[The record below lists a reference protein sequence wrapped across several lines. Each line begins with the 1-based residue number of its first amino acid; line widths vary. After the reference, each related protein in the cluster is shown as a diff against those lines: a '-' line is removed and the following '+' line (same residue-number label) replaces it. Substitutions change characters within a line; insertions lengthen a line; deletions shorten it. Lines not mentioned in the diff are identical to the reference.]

1 MECHLN
7 RSSLAGI
14 VFIIFSLSAGSIR
27 GADQLHEP
35 SNIAYLQSLNDKKSL
50 TNEEL
55 KQARD
60 AMLKINNEARLNSD
74 YRKLKTL
81 KNDLNLPSNLDPLV
95 LSDKLNEAAQEQA
108 EGAAGLKRLPRGTA
122 IPGAMASGT
131 AASLADFPIGWQVSE
146 STYRPTWN
154 LGGKAVD
161 SVGFG
166 MAKSAAGQW
175 SVVAIWAD
183 LGGAQFKD
191 LGLHDLE
198 NIKKLTSFSDKATLT
213 AEDLT
218 TIRACML
225 QINNEAR
232 TNPEYR
238 KKMGSTADLDLP
250 KDLEKLVLDEA
261 ANKAAQVQAD
271 YQASTD
277 AMSHDNRNYRDYDD
291 RMLKLNV
298 PGALEACAFSSSL
311 SDMPI
316 GWMKG
321 ETHYRPTWN
330 IDIPVHRVG
339 YGVAKSAR
347 SGRWYFTAIWLPV
360 AKGEIVAK
368 TPEQPAQKDP
378 FAPTSPPAVTSPVTV
393 APAAGKTP
401 TEAAAPSGEK
411 IRLAAEDAPYRGKN
425 YIPQDLKTVD
435 GKKPHGIDY
444 FTRGQSGTVES
455 ELTKGGIL
463 HMGDILGSPDGG
475 YRLIINFNGKLAITD
490 AKGKE
495 KWSAGGDG
503 THVEY
508 QAGDGN
514 FCLYDKKKVWKWGT
528 QKFGPNMVDGSV
540 RLTNDGVLEQLDKDG
555 KRVWAS
561 E

>member
-1 MECHLN
+1 M
-7 RSSLAGI
+7 GI
-14 VFIIFSLSAGSIR
+14 VFIFSSLPAGMSL
-27 GADQLHEP
+27 GADTLHDA
-35 SNIAYLQSLNDKKSL
+35 SNITSLESLNDKKSL
-50 TNEEL
+50 TAAEL
-55 KQARD
+55 TQARE

-74 YRKLKTL
+74 YRKQKKL
-81 KNDLNLPSNLDPLV
+81 KNDLVLPSNLEPLV
-95 LSDKLNEAAQEQA
+95 LNDDLNAAAQEQA
-108 EGAAGLKRLPRGTA
+108 EGAAGLIRLARGKA
-122 IPGAMASGT
+122 IPGAMASGS
-131 AASLADFPIGWQVSE
+131 AGSLADFPIGWQSSE

-183 LGGAQFKD
+183 LGGARFKD
-191 LGLHDLE
+191 LGLHDLD
-198 NIKKLTSFSDKATLT
+198 NIKKLSSFNSKATLT
-213 AEDLT
+213 PEELQ
-218 TIRACML
+218 TIRASML

-238 KKMGSTADLDLP
+238 KKMGSTEALDLP
-250 KDLEKLVLDEA
+250 KDLEKLVLDDA

-311 SDMPI
+311 SDLPI

-368 TPEQPAQKDP
+368 TPETPAAKDP
-378 FAPTSPPAVTSPVTV
+378 FAPASPSAVTPPVTP
-393 APAAGKTP
+393 APAAGTTP
-401 TEAAAPSGEK
+401 TQAAAPSGEK
-411 IRLAAEDAPYRGKN
+411 IRIAAEDAPHRGKN
-425 YIPQDLKTVD
+425 YIPEDLKTVN

-444 FTRGQSGTVES
+444 FTRGQSGTIEG

-463 HMGDILGSPDGG
+463 HMGDILGSPDGA
-475 YRLIINFNGKLAITD
+475 YRLIIDFSGKLAITD

-495 KWSAGGDG
+495 KWSAGQDG

-508 QAGDGN
+508 QEGDGN
-514 FCLYDKKKVWKWGT
+514 FCLYDKNKVWKWGT
-528 QKFGPNMVDGSV
+528 QKFGPNIVDGSV
-540 RLTNDGVLEQLDKDG
+540 RLTKDGVLEQLDKDG